1 MNFENI
7 RYYFAVLLLTLG
19 SNGLYAA
26 LIVRVIKYF
35 IPMEG
40 MVLGAA
46 YTVTYTLLCFFA
58 FRFLV
63 KRLRGIL

>member
-19 SNGLYAA
+19 TNGLYAGA
-26 LIVRVIKYF
+26 IVWVIKYF

-46 YTVTYTLLCFFA
+46 YIVTYTFLCFFA

-63 KRLRGIL
+63 KRLRGIV